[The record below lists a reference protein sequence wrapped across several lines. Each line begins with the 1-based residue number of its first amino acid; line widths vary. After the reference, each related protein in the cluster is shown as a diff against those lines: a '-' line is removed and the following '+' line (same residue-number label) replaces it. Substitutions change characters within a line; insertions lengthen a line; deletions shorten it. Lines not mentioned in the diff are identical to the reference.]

1 MPIELPPLPPLPNAD
16 STPVQ
21 WDVYLR
27 IVALHTSTATAEAI
41 TAQTAQMV
49 KMTAAAERSAALMQ
63 QLLDQP
69 TTPAPAPVAGSD
81 AARVAVAALLGE
93 IGDRTPADVATAALA
108 RMGAAD
114 RVLSGEVPAP

>member
-1 MPIELPPLPPLPNAD
+1 MSTELPPIPEHPNAD
-16 STPVQ
+16 STPEQ
-21 WDVYLR
+21 WARYLDIAR
-27 IVALHTSTATAEAI
+27 LYVSRESAEAI
-41 TAQTAQMV
+41 DRQTAQMV

-69 TTPAPAPVAGSD
+69 TTPAPAPVAGGD

-114 RVLSGEVPAP
+114 RVLSGEAPAP